1 MSRNVPKNNN
11 KLASSRRNNIR
22 KSKRQTTTTRKK
34 PIEVLDFIPDHNLGY
49 SDLIPYSSR
58 FHLSAARSDFHKV
71 ASIHQRGSGIYA
83 TESAAAS
90 NLQPVNF
97 RQHDE
102 LDDRLQFLTDP
113 ALLSQFKMNP
123 GGKRKIVI
131 SENNYDETTFWRIH
145 DAYRTDG
152 AIQRSLD
159 TIVEAVVGRKR
170 TTLILDV
177 NDYFDND
184 EEELEALNKIKEN
197 ELYQKYV
204 RTISKINKDL
214 DMNTLEKM
222 ILTNA
227 FIYGRAAL
235 LIEYDKDPLKFKDAL
250 PAAVKQLSSLRI
262 GRVFYYE
269 DTWELAGIEYL
280 DFKDGHQIIE
290 PYRLIYYVNKDY
302 HISPRTLHNGYS
314 ILEPVID
321 IAEINALN
329 KQTNI
334 KEINKKL
341 WAAFIVVKYKGKKK
355 QDVENFK
362 KYWRA
367 GMPIIGNRDFEVQV
381 EDVAHDLDK
390 LMAEGLDFDKKIA
403 RDLNIPIMLTGHDN
417 EQAMATAGT
426 VIHSW
431 INFRLESVRTAFRNV
446 FEKQWI
452 EPVLIRLINKNN
464 ELQKFLD
471 LIPDEDTTYVKSDKE
486 KGILDP
492 IDLPFKIK
500 LQFANFTID
509 TFLDK
514 IAGVKAL
521 VDSGIITKIMALTEL
536 DRKEY
541 IPEMRKIIEEEE
553 AQFQE
558 MMNLEQQS
566 INNNN
571 NNPRA
576 NSRLPKVEDK
586 VKNQADI
593 NNRKT
598 KSSSSAAGSNKNMR
612 SL

>member
-1 MSRNVPKNNN
+1 MPKVTRNRKLIASKSIKTPKT
-11 KLASSRRNNIR
+11 K
-22 KSKRQTTTTRKK
+22 KKRHILQALDY
-34 PIEVLDFIPDHNLGY
+34 IEDSTF
-49 SDLIPYSSR
+49 SDLVPFSSR
-58 FHLSAARSDFHKV
+58 FHLSAARSDFNKV
-71 ASIHQRGSGIYA
+71 TQKRQILLHPNGFYTT
-83 TESAAAS
+83 TESAAAAAS
-90 NLQPVNF
+90 NSNIKQ
-97 RQHDE
+97 DE
-102 LDDRLQFLTDP
+102 MDDKLNYLTDP
-113 ALLSQFKMNP
+113 SLLKQFKTNV
-123 GGKRKIVI
+123 KNRRIII
-131 SENNYDETTFWRIH
+131 SENNYDETTLWRIH

-152 AIQRSLD
+152 AVSRSLD

-170 TTLILDV
+170 TTLILDT

-197 ELYQKYV
+197 ELYSKYV
-204 RTISKINKDL
+204 RNISKINKDL

-227 FIYGRAAL
+227 FVYGRAAL
-235 LIEYDKDPLKFKDAL
+235 LIEYDKDPLEFIDAL
-250 PAAVKQLSSLRI
+250 PAAIKPLASLRI
-262 GRVFYYE
+262 GRVFYYA
-269 DTWELAGIEYL
+269 DTWKLAGIEYL
-280 DFKDGHQIIE
+280 DFEENSRIIE

-302 HISPRTLHNGYS
+302 HVSPRTIHNGYS

-321 IAEINALN
+321 IAETNALN
-329 KQTNI
+329 RQTNI

-367 GMPIIGNRDFEVQV
+367 GMPIIGNRDFEVEV
-381 EDVAHDLDK
+381 HDVAHDLDK
-390 LMAEGLDFDKKIA
+390 IMDQELASDKKIA
-403 RDLNIPIMLTGHDN
+403 RDMNIPIMLTGHDN

-431 INFRLESVRTAFRNV
+431 INFRLESVRTTFRNV

-452 EPVLIRLINKNN
+452 ETVLIRLIHKNK
-464 ELQKFLD
+464 ELDKFLD
-471 LIPDEDTTYVKSDKE
+471 LIPDEENNYIKSDKE
-486 KGILDP
+486 NKILRP

-521 VDSGIITKIMALTEL
+521 ADSGIITKIMALEEL

-541 IPEMRKIIEEEE
+541 IPEMREVIEQEEL
-553 AQFQE
+553 QFQE
-558 MMNLEQQS
+558 MMEQENDFKQQEIDNKANS
-566 INNNN
+566 NSNK
-571 NNPRA
+571 NNP
-576 NSRLPKVEDK
+576 RLPKVDSK
-586 VKNQADI
+586 AKSQADI

-598 KSSSSAAGSNKNMR
+598 KSSSAGSNKTMR

>member
-1 MSRNVPKNNN
+1 MAKVPTNR
-11 KLASSRRNNIR
+11 KLIATKPNTKR
-22 KSKRQTTTTRKK
+22 KARKK
-34 PIEVLDFIPDHNLGY
+34 ALDFLDFIDDNTF

-58 FHLSAARSDFHKV
+58 FHLSAARSDFNKV
-71 ASIHQRGSGIYA
+71 TQRQLLTGNNGFHTT
-83 TESAAAS
+83 TESAAAASS
-90 NLQPVNF
+90 NTNI
-97 RQHDE
+97 RKHDE
-102 LDDRLQFLTDP
+102 MDDRLLFLTDP
-113 ALLSQFKMNP
+113 KLLSQFKMNP
-123 GGKRKIVI
+123 GSKRRIVI

-170 TTLILDV
+170 TTLILDT

-184 EEELEALNKIKEN
+184 EEELEALDKIKEN
-197 ELYQKYV
+197 ELYSKYV
-204 RTISKINKDL
+204 RNISKINKDL

-227 FIYGRAAL
+227 FVYGRAAL
-235 LIEYDKDPLKFKDAL
+235 LIEYDKDPLEFIDAL
-250 PAAVKQLSSLRI
+250 PAAIKPLASLRI
-262 GRVFYYE
+262 GRVFYYA
-269 DTWELAGIEYL
+269 DTWKLAGIEYL
-280 DFKDGHQIIE
+280 DFEENSRIIE

-302 HISPRTLHNGYS
+302 HVSPRTIHNGYS

-321 IAEINALN
+321 IAETNALN
-329 KQTNI
+329 RQTNI

-341 WAAFIVVKYKGKKK
+341 WAAFIIVKYKGKKK

-390 LMAEGLDFDKKIA
+390 LIAQGLDADKKIA

-452 EPVLIRLINKNN
+452 EPVLIRLINRN
-464 ELQKFLD
+464 EELDKFLS
-471 LIPDEDTTYVKSDKE
+471 LIPDDEENYVKSDKE
-486 KGILDP
+486 AKILDP

-521 VDSGIITKIMALTEL
+521 VDSGIITKIMALEEL

-541 IPEMRKIIEEEE
+541 IPEMREVIEQEEL
-553 AQFQE
+553 QFQE
-558 MMNLEQQS
+558 MMEQENDFKQQE
-566 INNNN
+566 IDNKANNSNN
-571 NNPRA
+571 KNNP
-576 NSRLPKVEDK
+576 RLPKVDSK
-586 VKNQADI
+586 AKSQADI

-598 KSSSSAAGSNKNMR
+598 KSSSSAGSNKNMR
-612 SL
+612 SV